1 LGPLSKNRGVEH
13 PAHAA
18 QALLKIL
25 DMTGMRRPAAFL
37 NARGFSL
44 AELSMVAAMIGL
56 LAVLATPTFLS
67 YWRSSTL
74 GAGAGELAAAVNLG
88 RQVAISRN
96 TTVCVQVSG
105 TSVVMRTGGC
115 GGTLWTGPGT
125 DGSGVVR
132 LANTLQVSSGG
143 NVVFTGLGAASTPG
157 SFTVTNPV
165 DGAIRTVVVS
175 TSGRVAVQ

>member
-1 LGPLSKNRGVEH
+1 M
-13 PAHAA
+13 A
-18 QALLKIL
+18 
-25 DMTGMRRPAAFL
+25 GMRRPAAFL

-115 GGTLWTGPGT
+115 GGAPLTGPRAH
-125 DGSGVVR
+125 GSGGVP
-132 LANTLQVSSGG
+132 LAHTLHGRPGG
-143 NVVFTGLGAASTPG
+143 KRELPALRPAGTPA
-157 SFTVTNPV
+157 PV
-165 DGAIRTVVVS
+165 PETTPR
-175 TSGRVAVQ
+175 

>member
-1 LGPLSKNRGVEH
+1 
-13 PAHAA
+13 
-18 QALLKIL
+18 
-25 DMTGMRRPAAFL
+25 
-37 NARGFSL
+37 
-44 AELSMVAAMIGL
+44 MVAAMIGL

-125 DGSGVVR
+125 DGSGVIR

-143 NVVFTGLGAASTPG
+143 NVVFTGLGAASG

-165 DGAIRTVVVS
+165 DGATLNVVVS

>member
-1 LGPLSKNRGVEH
+1 M
-13 PAHAA
+13 A
-18 QALLKIL
+18 
-25 DMTGMRRPAAFL
+25 GMRRRAAFL
-37 NARGFSL
+37 TARGFSL

-56 LAVLATPTFLS
+56 LAVLGAPTFLS

-115 GGTLWTGPGT
+115 GGALWTGPGT
-125 DGSGVVR
+125 GGSGGGR
-132 LANTLQVSSGG
+132 PAQTLPVNSGG
-143 NVVFTGLGAASTPG
+143 NVGVTRLPAARTP
-157 SFTVTNPV
+157 
-165 DGAIRTVVVS
+165 R
-175 TSGRVAVQ
+175 

>member
-1 LGPLSKNRGVEH
+1 
-13 PAHAA
+13 
-18 QALLKIL
+18 
-25 DMTGMRRPAAFL
+25 MTGMRRPAAFL

-115 GGTLWTGPGT
+115 GGTLLAGRGPP
-125 DGSGVVR
+125 GSGGMR
-132 LANTLQVSSGG
+132 PPHTPPGRPGG
-143 NVVFTGLGAASTPG
+143 R
-157 SFTVTNPV
+157 
-165 DGAIRTVVVS
+165 DGF
-175 TSGRVAVQ
+175 

>member
-1 LGPLSKNRGVEH
+1 
-13 PAHAA
+13 
-18 QALLKIL
+18 
-25 DMTGMRRPAAFL
+25 MTGIRRPAAFM

-67 YWRSSTL
+67 YWMSSTL

-115 GGTLWTGPGT
+115 GGRLWMGSGTG
-125 DGSGVVR
+125 GSGVIRPATTREVR
-132 LANTLQVSSGG
+132 
-143 NVVFTGLGAASTPG
+143 
-157 SFTVTNPV
+157 
-165 DGAIRTVVVS
+165 
-175 TSGRVAVQ
+175 